1 MRALR
6 LLPAV
11 LSLFVLLGC
20 LAAPAVSAQDELGL
34 MEVKSH
40 MLLTGIGSLS
50 GSADVEVTI
59 SGDAAS
65 NFRQAVLSTFD
76 VGSHADF
83 VISVSETRML
93 LENVSSGLV
102 GRMYWGVQID
112 SVTDFKNFSEADV
125 ISSTSGLVSSKGDES
140 GALMFS
146 VSLDG
151 SGLSSTKVI
160 ETAQSVYSALADS
173 VAEVIGYQFQG
184 VMRLDHRI
192 TTMVLGSF
200 TEPHL
205 EDGKMTSL
213 RLPTGSIL
221 WYSYEGE
228 VGMGARAQ
236 GTITY
241 RSFSLMDS
249 QVIGI
254 LLIVVGAL
262 MILRIPGRNFDKF
275 EKLHP
280 KKFRKHAKPLI
291 SVRLSAYALT
301 AVISL
306 LYLLPFI
313 FNFISP
319 NALFYVWYLYFLV
332 PLAVVGEHFFAKFM
346 YGRAALSI
354 PDESVVEMK
363 QAVVEPEEGAGE
375 MVCRVCFR
383 PIEAGLELFQS
394 TCGATMHVDCAE
406 KVQNCPVCGEMLFP
420 QRTRSIQCRSCGETF
435 LYTGSED
442 AYSIQCTK
450 CGMFQ
455 EEISPG
461 KSYMVVAEDPR
472 NAFMMIRAVSL
483 SGRPTMVLTSQFPG
497 KLRSD
502 YDLGEMEIKWFSE
515 SETDIDNLKQ
525 NDLEGDVMET
535 VSTFLMTT
543 KQAGVLLEGLA
554 TLVDSNGFDKVLS
567 FVKKLNDLAS
577 IHGSTVILALDKRKM
592 TDEQYKALSE
602 EFDEIHDF
610 GSQPSSRPTIA

>member
-6 LLPAV
+6 LLSVAF
-11 LSLFVLLGC
+11 SMFALLGC
-20 LAAPAVSAQDELGL
+20 LAVPAVSAQDEGYL
-34 MEVKSH
+34 MDVKSR

-50 GSADVEVTI
+50 GSVNVKVTF
-59 SGDAAS
+59 SGDAAAD
-65 NFRQAVLSTFD
+65 FRQAVLTTFD
-76 VGSHADF
+76 VGSHADY

-93 LENVSSGLV
+93 LQNVSASLL

-112 SVTDFKNFSEADV
+112 SSTDFKNLSDAKIV
-125 ISSTSGLVSSKGDES
+125 SSTAGLVSSRYTDS
-140 GALMFS
+140 GPLTFS
-146 VSLDG
+146 LDFDG

-160 ETAQSVYSALADS
+160 ETAQSVYSVLADS
-173 VAEVIGYQFQG
+173 IASVIGYRFEG
-184 VMRLDHRI
+184 IMRLDHRV
-192 TTMVLGSF
+192 TTMVFGSF
-200 TEPHL
+200 TEPDL
-205 EDGKMTSL
+205 EDGKMTSV

-221 WYSYEGE
+221 WYSYDGE
-228 VGMGARAQ
+228 VGAGSRAH

-241 RSFSLMDS
+241 RSFSLMES

-254 LLIVVGAL
+254 LLVVIGAL
-262 MILRIPGRNFDKF
+262 MILRIPGRDFDKF

-280 KKFRKHAKPLI
+280 KKFRKHARPLM
-291 SVRLSAYALT
+291 SVRLSAYGLT
-301 AVISL
+301 AVIVL

-319 NALFYVWYLYFLV
+319 NALLYVWYLYFLV
-332 PLAVVGEHFFAKFM
+332 PLAVVGEHFFARFM

-375 MVCRVCFR
+375 MMCRVCFR

-406 KVQNCPVCGEMLFP
+406 KAQNCPVCGELLFP

-455 EEISPG
+455 EEIAPG
-461 KSYMVVAEDPR
+461 KNYLVVAEDPR

-483 SGRPTMVLTSQFPG
+483 SERPSMILTSQFPG
-497 KLRSD
+497 KLRAD
-502 YDLGEMEIKWFSE
+502 YDLGEMEIKWFSD
-515 SETDIDNLKQ
+515 SETDIDNLNQ
-525 NDLEGDVMET
+525 HDLEGDVMET

-543 KQAGVLLEGLA
+543 KQAGVLFEGIS
-554 TLVDSNGFDKVLS
+554 TLVDANGFDKVFS
-567 FVKKLNDLAS
+567 FIKKLNDLAA
-577 IHGSTVILALDKRKM
+577 IHGSTVILALDKRNL
-592 TDEQYKALSE
+592 TDEQYKAISE

-610 GSQPSSRPTIA
+610 EG